1 MAQLV
6 ALAMPGGPDFV
17 AELRRAWDQG
27 HAVLPLDPRLAP
39 ASAKAVLEA
48 NAPHA
53 IIQAGGER
61 QRLRGGRP
69 LEPGDALVMATSGT
83 TGSSPKGVILTHA
96 AVAASALAT
105 SAYLGCDAGTDRW
118 LACLPL
124 AHIGGL
130 SVLTRALITGTDL
143 VVHPHFSARAVM
155 AAAAEGA
162 TLVSLVATTMARI
175 EPRVFRA
182 IVLGGSA
189 PPACLPANA
198 HTTYGMTETGS
209 GVVYDGFPLE
219 GVEIGVAPSGEISVR
234 GPMLIRSYRD
244 GTDPKDAQGW
254 LATGDAGYFDD
265 TGALVVNGRLTDMI
279 ITGGENVWPSA
290 VEEVLRLDPRI
301 SEVAVAGRPDPE
313 WGERVVAFVVATADM
328 EPPSLEDLRARAK
341 DYLSPWAAPK
351 ELVLVESLPRT
362 SIGKVR
368 RRAL

>member
-17 AELRRAWDQG
+17 TELRRAWDEG
-27 HAVLPLDPRLAP
+27 HAVLPLDQRLPPTVAQ
-39 ASAKAVLEA
+39 AVLEA

-53 IIQAGGER
+53 IVEAGGER
-61 QRLRGGRP
+61 HRLRGGRA
-69 LEPGDALVMATSGT
+69 LDPGDALVVATSGT

-105 SAYLGCDAGTDRW
+105 SAYLGCDAETDRW

-143 VVHPHFSARAVM
+143 VVHPRFSAGAVM

-162 TLVSLVATTMARI
+162 TLVSLVATAMARI
-175 EPRVFRA
+175 EPSAFRA

-189 PPACLPANA
+189 PPASLPANA

-219 GVEIGVAPSGEISVR
+219 GVEVAVASGEIRVR

-244 GTDPKDAQGW
+244 GNDPKDTNGW

-265 TGALVVNGRLTDMI
+265 TGALVVNGRLSDMI

-290 VEEVLRLDPRI
+290 VEEVLRLDPRV

-313 WGERVVAFVVATADM
+313 WGERVVAYVVVTPDL

-362 SIGKVR
+362 SIGKLR
-368 RRAL
+368 RQAL